1 MRAASRGMNA
11 SRQQWMSYLASAASG
26 SRDGA
31 IAGVVAGGLIGAA
44 ISLSDNLLFYKP
56 APVGFVRGGQ
66 PVLLVPTPE
75 AEEAGVYVAL
85 REMQSYRD
93 AHPGAYDRAA
103 FLTQRMMTLVDN
115 FKRKRD
121 RGGDGVREI
130 ALMTRTAMRAD
141 VLWRAL
147 AKRSFGDA
155 RSRDVFNRN
164 IYQAARAADATSAV
178 SVTHSLH
185 GITAA
190 TGSAKGDSLPF
201 EMVKLNAVE
210 TAADSYAGRLDIMIN
225 DGTDASAG
233 VKVAELSS
241 ANAKFVAATMSADF
255 GSSYSAAFTK
265 GVGQDGSTTATVQTL
280 STGGSGTAVQLNATS
295 DRLFVKAANTDL
307 SGVLT
312 VQGDGIQFYQANG
325 GSGAKCD
332 TSITYDY
339 MHGTGLAGTSYS
351 NMLINLDGT
360 NLLGNACAA
369 GSIQVNSFNATGANE
384 PVLTLGAGN
393 TAGQQTV
400 DFSNSDMGI
409 GIAASHTYKLNVAG
423 DTRFGGNSLV
433 TGKLTVSGDL
443 EVNGDLT
450 TISTSTVNVED
461 KNIVLGNG
469 NTNVGQLDAGGL
481 TLGTTSPVT
490 WNYSDSLK
498 AWDANVNVSVDNGK
512 SYFVDGGT
520 DTTADTGATL
530 AATGLTFGADTAAL
544 ALGTAVTLNQSTLQ
558 FASDDA
564 TLKFGTAATI
574 DKSGFSSTSTDFALF
589 LGPLKQWKLT
599 REVIDSFD
607 MLSMSFCADGTV
619 ASPVYQIK
627 FSVSA

>member
-26 SRDGA
+26 SRNGA
-31 IAGVVAGGLIGAA
+31 IAGV
-44 ISLSDNLLFYKP
+44 
-56 APVGFVRGGQ
+56 
-66 PVLLVPTPE
+66 

-103 FLTQRMMTLVDN
+103 FLTQRIMTLVDI

-147 AKRSFGDA
+147 AKRVRDAGDLTGLEVVTLAARDLHSFGDA

-210 TAADSYAGRLDIMIN
+210 TAADSFAGRLDVLIN

-307 SGVLT
+307 RLRHALKYNYAH
-312 VQGDGIQFYQANG
+312 GD
-325 GSGAKCD
+325 
-332 TSITYDY
+332 
-339 MHGTGLAGTSYS
+339 GLAGSSTGV
-351 NMLINLDGT
+351 LQLNLDPL
-360 NLLGNACAA
+360 NLLDNAMGTGSFEFNSYTDA
-369 GSIQVNSFNATGANE
+369 GVAQ
-384 PVLTLGAGN
+384 PVLTLGAGAA
-393 TAGQQTV
+393 AGAQTV
-400 DFSNSDMGI
+400 NFSNANIGV
-409 GIAASHTYKLNVAG
+409 GIAASTTYN
-423 DTRFGGNSLV
+423 
-433 TGKLTVSGDL
+433 
-443 EVNGDLT
+443 
-450 TISTSTVNVED
+450 
-461 KNIVLGNG
+461 
-469 NTNVGQLDAGGL
+469 
-481 TLGTTSPVT
+481 
-490 WNYSDSLK
+490 
-498 AWDANVNVSVDNGK
+498 
-512 SYFVDGGT
+512 
-520 DTTADTGATL
+520 
-530 AATGLTFGADTAAL
+530 
-544 ALGTAVTLNQSTLQ
+544 
-558 FASDDA
+558 
-564 TLKFGTAATI
+564 
-574 DKSGFSSTSTDFALF
+574 
-589 LGPLKQWKLT
+589 
-599 REVIDSFD
+599 
-607 MLSMSFCADGTV
+607 
-619 ASPVYQIK
+619 
-627 FSVSA
+627 